1 MDPVPPDPT
10 PDADFELLIRQA
22 ATGDAQAL
30 RSLALQYEPRV
41 RTVARMM
48 LGRALRPYL
57 DSVDLVQSVHE
68 SLLVGLQ
75 TGKFEFASQQKMV
88 ALAVLMVRRKVAGH
102 WRKLQRQHRMSLVG
116 HADASDLADL
126 VTSATTPEPAPDAAL
141 QYREQMEQ
149 LCQQLSEGDRHLVAL
164 RLEGF
169 DTAEIA
175 RQLQISEVAA
185 RVRLTRLRQRLQA
198 TGAMADWL

>member
-1 MDPVPPDPT
+1 VDPAPPDPT
-10 PDADFELLIRQA
+10 PDAAFDLLIQQA

-41 RTVARMM
+41 RTVAHML

-75 TGKFEFASQQKMV
+75 AGKFEFASQQKMV

-102 WRKLQRQHRMSLVG
+102 WRKQQRQHRMSLVG

-126 VTSATTPEPAPDAAL
+126 VTSAATPEPAPDVAL
-141 QYREQMEQ
+141 QYREQLEQ
-149 LCQQLSEGDRHLVAL
+149 LCQQLSEADRQLVSL

-175 RQLQISEVAA
+175 RQLQVSEVAA